1 MTTCLPKKQEASK
14 KMPEIK
20 KKGTGKKEDMLFVM
34 TEQKIR
40 KRKKEIKNRKRS
52 RQMTKQR
59 SLWLTS
65 S

>member
-1 MTTCLPKKQEASK
+1 
-14 KMPEIK
+14 MPEIK